1 MSQLLLKEVED
12 AQSLVVS
19 QRTVDSDTK
28 ELEILDIK
36 ELQLLVNDEIVY
48 RGLDN
53 QETVNNLGKKLYG
66 LYDEILHQRYSDN

>member
-12 AQSLVVS
+12 AKSLVVS

-53 QETVNNLGKKLYG
+53 QEIVNNLGKKLYE
-66 LYDEILHQRYSDN
+66 LYDEILHQRYC